1 MIAPVPLQHCAS
13 ARATHDAYT
22 VACFLEQV
30 LAVGIQKQLGLKGD
44 EGAAAA
50 TKRAAKM
57 LTQLQ
62 RLGRYVVE
70 AWS

>member
-1 MIAPVPLQHCAS
+1 M
-13 ARATHDAYT
+13 
-22 VACFLEQV
+22 
-30 LAVGIQKQLGLKGD
+30 GIQKQLGLEGD

-50 TKRAAKM
+50 AKRAAKM